1 MKRKIISGILAG
13 LMVMSVF
20 SGCGSSPSNSSISA
34 STSTDTAEAESSGDS
49 TTISFWCNF
58 TGSDGDVLREIVDNY
73 NKTNTDNI
81 TVEIDIMDYAT
92 LQSKLPT
99 AISTGT
105 GPSFIFGTPFEPDP
119 ANCLNQTVNRVC
131 TFKGKTLVIYYP
143 IVVSHIAMLLAIR
156 SRALPVVSL

>member
-1 MKRKIISGILAG
+1 MRKKLLSLLCMG
-13 LMVMSVF
+13 VMTLSMF
-20 SGCGSSPSNSSISA
+20 AGCGSSQQSA
-34 STSTDTAEAESSGDS
+34 STSDAGTEGSATEGVEAEVSSDPI
-49 TTISFWCNF
+49 TISFWCNF

-105 GPSFIFGTPFEPDP
+105 GPSFILAGVE
-119 ANCLNQTVNRVC
+119 LIKQLSQLMISGMLQELISQTSMR
-131 TFKGKTLVIYYP
+131 TL
-143 IVVSHIAMLLAIR
+143 
-156 SRALPVVSL
+156 